1 MAMFYPVPAPTP
13 ELVTKNPQKEVT
25 ATRKDC
31 KTAKS
36 APKFTVG
43 PKQAPV
49 AKCSK
54 SAKPKQ
60 PSQPK
65 ELVAPIQSN
74 QSPLDVITD
83 LLDNLPL
90 HTCGAH
96 SQTPHIRPIPPL
108 WPRSLTGCAQNRS
121 PFCRRIWQR
130 SLGRRCRL
138 KPCGWPAEMPTESAA
153 GRRNLNISLVNT
165 G

>member
-1 MAMFYPVPAPTP
+1 MAMFYPAPAPTP
-13 ELVTKNPQKEVT
+13 ELVTKNPRKEVT
-25 ATRKDC
+25 ATRKNC

-36 APKFTVG
+36 VPKFTVG

-90 HTCGAH
+90 HACVELTRRLLTSIPSLPSGPDH
-96 SQTPHIRPIPPL
+96 SRAVLKIVVHFVDEYGST
-108 WPRSLTGCAQNRS
+108 AQEDD
-121 PFCRRIWQR
+121 
-130 SLGRRCRL
+130 
-138 KPCGWPAEMPTESAA
+138 AD
-153 GRRNLNISLVNT
+153 
-165 G
+165 